1 MARRHAKG
9 NGNDKAARRAA
20 RLPVS
25 RALLIRGW
33 LVLFWERALPAFWS
47 LAGGIGSYAV
57 LAWTGL
63 LQSLPGWLHAI
74 LLALIVLATLWL
86 LVRALTGM
94 RWPRRQDVLRRLEQD
109 SGLDHRPLSTFDDQ
123 LALAGSPAGASA
135 YTLALWRRHR
145 ADVAVAAAGGL
156 RLDLPRTDMA
166 GRDPHALRILLL
178 LALVVFGVTAGGER
192 WQLLRAGLVPEFGG
206 APPVP
211 VAFDLWITPPAYTG
225 LPPRSLS
232 RGVGGAASQQTGE
245 GAGDADTAAT
255 GFKVPAGSVLLGRL
269 GPADTAPALDLAG
282 QQAPFQAMSDG
293 ASWRIEQKLD
303 RSGTLKLTAG
313 GRTLGSW
320 QIDLIADLPPSVEL
334 VEPPVP
340 TARQSIRVSYH
351 AADDY
356 GLASLKLRLSLAV
369 PQPDLALPVEGLEG
383 GVLTVP
389 LPLAGNGPRDIRA
402 ISYPD
407 LTAHPWAGLPVNAT
421 LVATDATDQSTETA
435 PVRFTLPEREFH
447 HPLARILAAFRRDL
461 VEHGLS
467 VRQVI
472 ANQLAGIAATPD
484 LYGGDTGVF
493 LGLRVAATGLMLAHG
508 VEDVAPVARLLWQ
521 MALHLDEGGVA
532 SAADELRAAQEA
544 LRQALD
550 DPNSTDAQ
558 ISQLVNRLKQAV
570 QNYVQA
576 LAEQAAR
583 NPASLQPPQ
592 SGAQVLTPEALQER
606 LDRLGDLA
614 RTGARDAA
622 RQALAELQ
630 QMMENAQASQG
641 QGSEQAGGQAGQIMQ
656 GLDKLARD
664 QQGLLDETFRRAQ
677 GAPPAGGAAGQ
688 QGPGSMPGNQGQMAP
703 GENGQGFSG
712 PDMQDAARRAA
723 RQEELRN
730 ALSRILQGIGEMS
743 GQIPDEL
750 GKAELGMRSA
760 AGALQQGDD
769 RAAADAQGKAL
780 DALRKGARQFMDQLA
795 SQAQGQGGQ
804 GAQGQTGGQGRP
816 GQRGTDPFGRDD
828 QVGEQMGSGSDVK
841 VPSRSEVQRARD
853 VLDELRRRAADRNRP
868 PEELDYLQRLL
879 RRF

>member
-1 MARRHAKG
+1 
-9 NGNDKAARRAA
+9 
-20 RLPVS
+20 LPVP
-25 RALLIRGW
+25 RILLAGGW
-33 LVLFWERALPAFWS
+33 LVLFWERGLPAFWS
-47 LAGGIGSYAV
+47 LAGGIGLYAV
-57 LAWTGL
+57 LAWSGL
-63 LQSLPGWLHAI
+63 LQALPGWLHAGA
-74 LLALIVLATLWL
+74 LALLVIATLWL
-86 LVRALTGM
+86 LRRAVAGLH
-94 RWPRRQDVLRRLEQD
+94 WPRRLDVLRRLERD
-109 SGLDHRPLSTFDDQ
+109 SGLEHRPLSTFDDR
-123 LALAGSPAGASA
+123 LALAGGSGGVSA

-145 ADVAVAAAGGL
+145 ADVARAAAGL
-156 RLDLPRTDMA
+156 RLGPPQTDMA
-166 GRDPHALRILLL
+166 ARDPRALRILLL
-178 LALVVFGVTAGGER
+178 LALIVFGVAAGSER
-192 WQLLRAGLVPEFGG
+192 GLLLRTGLAPHFG
-206 APPVP
+206 AVSSVP

-232 RGVGGAASQQTGE
+232 RDLAGSAPAGEDAAAASS
-245 GAGDADTAAT
+245 
-255 GFKVPAGSVLLGRL
+255 FKVPAGSILLGRL
-269 GPADTAPALDLAG
+269 GPADTAPTLDLAG
-282 QQAPFQAMSDG
+282 KQTAFNAMSDG

-303 RSGTLKLTAG
+303 RSGTLTLVSG

-320 QIDLIADLPPSVEL
+320 QIDLIADRPPTVEL

-340 TARQSIRVSYH
+340 TARQSIRISYH

-356 GLASLKLRLSLAV
+356 GLTSLRLRLSLAV
-369 PQPDLALPVEGLEG
+369 PQPDLAVPVEGLEAG
-383 GVLTVP
+383 ALTVP
-389 LPLAGNGPRDIRA
+389 LPLAGNGPRDIRS

-421 LVATDATDQSTETA
+421 LVATDATGQSAETA

-461 VEHGLS
+461 VEQGLS

-472 ANQLAGIAATPD
+472 ASQLAGIAATPD
-484 LYGGDTGVF
+484 LYGNDIGVF
-493 LGLRVAATGLMLAHG
+493 LGLRVAATGLMLAQG
-508 VEDVAPVARLLWQ
+508 AQDVVPVARLLWQ

-550 DPNSTDAQ
+550 DPNATDAE

-583 NPASLQPPQ
+583 NPAALQPPQ
-592 SGAQVLTPEALQER
+592 AGAQVLTPEALKER

-622 RQALAELQ
+622 RQALSELQ

-641 QGSEQAGGQAGQIMQ
+641 QGGEQGGGQAGQIMQ
-656 GLDKLARD
+656 GLDKLARE

-677 GAPPAGGAAGQ
+677 GAPPSNGATSER
-688 QGPGSMPGNQGQMAP
+688 GPGAMPGGQGQALGQRAP

-743 GQIPDEL
+743 GQIPDQL
-750 GKAELGMRSA
+750 GEAELGMRSA

-795 SQAQGQGGQ
+795 SQAQNQGGQ
-804 GAQGQTGGQGRP
+804 GIQGQASGQGRP
-816 GQRGTDPFGRDD
+816 GERGTDPFGREGSIGN
-828 QVGEQMGSGSDVK
+828 QVGNSGDVK
-841 VPSRSEVQRARD
+841 VPTRSEVQRARD

-868 PEELDYLQRLL
+868 PEEMDYLQRLL